1 MGLKDPIGK
10 TVRMWG
16 EEKQIIGITKDF
28 HFQTLHEKVK
38 PVVFILDP
46 SRTLEVVVRLAAGK
60 EKEAIAGIEK
70 MYKDFNPGISFDYHF
85 MSKEYE
91 AQYASEQRVSVLSR
105 YFAGLA
111 IIISCLG
118 LFGLASFSA
127 ERRQKEIGIRKVLG
141 MSEGAAMFLLSSE
154 FTKMVVIAIALA
166 LPSSYFISKN
176 WLNGF
181 AFHIQLQWWYFAGAG
196 FIALLVAWIT
206 IGIQIWKAAR
216 LSPVNSLK
224 TE

>member
-1 MGLKDPIGK
+1 
-10 TVRMWG
+10 
-16 EEKQIIGITKDF
+16 
-28 HFQTLHEKVK
+28 
-38 PVVFILDP
+38 
-46 SRTLEVVVRLAAGK
+46 
-60 EKEAIAGIEK
+60 
-70 MYKDFNPGISFDYHF
+70 
-85 MSKEYE
+85 
-91 AQYASEQRVSVLSR
+91 
-105 YFAGLA
+105 
-111 IIISCLG
+111 
-118 LFGLASFSA
+118 
-127 ERRQKEIGIRKVLG
+127 